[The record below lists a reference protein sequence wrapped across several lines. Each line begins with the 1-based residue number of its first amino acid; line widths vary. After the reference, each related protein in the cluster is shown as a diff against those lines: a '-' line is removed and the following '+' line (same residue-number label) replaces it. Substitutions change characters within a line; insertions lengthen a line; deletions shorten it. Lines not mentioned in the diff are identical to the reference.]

1 MIRIGFWGAL
11 YYNYNKEPQNSIGN
25 YQGPYIRCCGPR
37 RCRSVGSCMCRC
49 SSFRIRGNAVPSHA
63 MEPRFLLGHKT
74 QALSLYLRAEA
85 LSDQSSD
92 LDRRTRQ
99 KEGGYAILYT
109 ILYILYHML
118 YIYRCIYIYVYMY
131 ICIYIC
137 ICIYIY
143 MYIYTIFWIFY
154 VILRLMPGIAEVF
167 RSASFER

>member
-1 MIRIGFWGAL
+1 
-11 YYNYNKEPQNSIGN
+11 
-25 YQGPYIRCCGPR
+25 
-37 RCRSVGSCMCRC
+37 
-49 SSFRIRGNAVPSHA
+49 

-118 YIYRCIYIYVYMY
+118 YIYIDVHIYIYVYMY
-131 ICIYIC
+131 ICIYIYV
-137 ICIYIY
+137 YIY
-143 MYIYTIFWIFY
+143 VYIYDLLD
-154 VILRLMPGIAEVF
+154 ILCHTKVDARHC
-167 RSASFER
+167 RSVPFCVV